1 MVQSWTK
8 ANKPSSITID
18 HTMDP
23 LMLLTAVISLI
34 NMAILTVLLCIY
46 VRIYISSKAAF
57 TLGLMFFSIMMIS
70 QNIIAVYAYFAMA
83 PLYSPEL
90 YPYIL
95 GIHFTELV
103 GLAVLLKITLS

>member
-1 MVQSWTK
+1 
-8 ANKPSSITID
+8 
-18 HTMDP
+18 
-23 LMLLTAVISLI
+23 
-34 NMAILTVLLCIY
+34 MAILTLLLCIY

-57 TLGLMFFSIMMIS
+57 TLGLMFFSIMMVS